1 VTHDTTSIKSVQQL
15 KAVLSQVA
23 TLSLYTVSRVLMR
36 HLTSQAGQAGRKPA
50 LLVTSGGLYKQPYH
64 GYFSLSLAK
73 AAQFSLTQSLAQ
85 AYSREGVH
93 VAAVVV
99 HGLVSPESEHFSPK
113 RIAEV
118 FWGLYQQG
126 PKGEREVWVTDGKE
140 KL

>member
-1 VTHDTTSIKSVQQL
+1 
-15 KAVLSQVA
+15 
-23 TLSLYTVSRVLMR
+23 MP
-36 HLTSQAGQAGRKPA
+36 HLTSHAGKADRNPA

-64 GYFSLSLAK
+64 GYFSLSLSK

-85 AYSREGVH
+85 VYSRQGVH

-99 HGLVSPESEHFSPK
+99 HGLVNPESEHFSPSK
-113 RIAEV
+113 IAKV

-126 PKGEREVWVTDGKE
+126 SKGEREVWVTDGKE